1 VVTDLRKNGLA
12 EFAQI
17 AEIIAALAV
26 VVSIFYV
33 GIQLKANTAAIQSAS
48 VQAITN
54 TSMEFL
60 SVQNTNLD
68 LSKIR
73 ETGDL
78 DPSDL
83 DPDDVYRYF
92 ILNRQVWLMFQNVY
106 LQRDLGVVGSKLWG
120 TYSRIICF
128 ELVKPGTVETW
139 QSHARNLDPGFVAV
153 VEACSTFE
161 EFSK

>member
-1 VVTDLRKNGLA
+1 MRKIGLS
-12 EFAQI
+12 EFAQL

-26 VVSIFYV
+26 VVSIVYV
-33 GIQLKANTAAIQSAS
+33 GIQLKANTAAVQSAS

-60 SVQNTNLD
+60 SVQNTNPE

-73 ETGDL
+73 ETGDS

-106 LQRDLGVVGSKLWG
+106 LQRDLGIVGSKLWG
-120 TYSRIICF
+120 TYSRIICS
-128 ELVKPGTVETW
+128 ELVNPGTVETW
-139 QSHARNLDPGFVAV
+139 QDHAKNLDSGFVAV
-153 VEACSTFE
+153 VEACPTFQKL
-161 EFSK
+161 SK

>member
-1 VVTDLRKNGLA
+1 MRKIGLA
-12 EFAQI
+12 DIGQLAV
-17 AEIIAALAV
+17 IIAALAV

-33 GIQLKANTAAIQSAS
+33 GIQLKANTAAVQSAS

-60 SVQNTNLD
+60 SVQNTNPE

-73 ETGDL
+73 ETGDS

-83 DPDDVYRYF
+83 DADDVYRYF

-106 LQRDLGVVGSKLWG
+106 LQRDLGIVGTKIWG
-120 TYSRIICF
+120 TYSRIICS

-139 QSHARNLDPGFVAV
+139 PAHSRNLDPGFVAI
-153 VEACSTFE
+153 VEACPTFQE
-161 EFSK
+161 LSN